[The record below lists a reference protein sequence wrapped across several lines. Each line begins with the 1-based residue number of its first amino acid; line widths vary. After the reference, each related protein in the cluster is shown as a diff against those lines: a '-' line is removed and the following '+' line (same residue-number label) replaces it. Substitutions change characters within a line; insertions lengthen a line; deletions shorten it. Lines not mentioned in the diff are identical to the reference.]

1 MKAWKAIGLAALA
14 IGLTP
19 YRIERNEADRTSEYE
34 SLLYRM
40 KIKRRSHDEAAN
52 TGEAATE
59 IEMVLVPRLTHPD
72 DYEDDRLSDR
82 IEQGVEDL
90 FGDNAEPVI
99 HVVHQAADRVEDVV
113 DKAKDAV
120 EDFLDNDTVKETAE
134 KVEDAAFDAVNHAAN
149 QVKDAL
155 DGE

>member
-19 YRIERNEADRTSEYE
+19 YRIERNEENRTSEYE

-40 KIKRRSHDEAAN
+40 RIKRRTHDEAAN

-59 IEMVLVPRLTHPD
+59 VEMVLVPRLTHPD

-99 HVVHQAADRVEDVV
+99 HVVHQAADVVEDVV
-113 DKAKDAV
+113 DKAKDTV
-120 EDFLDNDTVKETAE
+120 EDFLDSGAAKKAAE
-134 KVEDAAFDAVNHAAN
+134 KVEDTVFDNSAAP
-149 QVKDAL
+149 VKDAP